1 VHTHINGEENT
12 IYENRA
18 ETNIT
23 D

>member
-1 VHTHINGEENT
+1 VHTHINGAENT
-12 IYENRA
+12 IYEHRA

>member
-1 VHTHINGEENT
+1 VHTHINGAENT
-12 IYENRA
+12 IYENRV

>member
-1 VHTHINGEENT
+1 VHTHINGAENT